1 MKSAILNI
9 NGRVDPMQNK
19 TIISASI
26 LSADFCQLGEEVHN
40 AISAGADHIH
50 FDVMDHHYVPNLSF
64 GAVVCES
71 LRKGGIK
78 APIDV
83 HLMVE
88 NPENYFAPFA
98 KAGANLITFHP
109 ETVKDLNKSFQKLR
123 ELNLQIGLAFNPDQP
138 VDIDDKILCEIDM
151 ILIMTVKPGFGGQSF
166 DESCVEKIRH
176 TRQRIE
182 ETGSK
187 AWLGVDGGIK
197 VDNAGRI
204 AKAGADFFVVGSG
217 LFHAPDYKHY
227 IENFRKALSE
237 GS

>member
-1 MKSAILNI
+1 MK
-9 NGRVDPMQNK
+9 NK
-19 TIISASI
+19 SIISASI
-26 LSADFCQLGEEVHN
+26 LSADFCRLGEEVRHV
-40 AISAGADHIH
+40 ISAGADHIH

-71 LRKGGIK
+71 LRKGGIT

-88 NPENYFAPFA
+88 NPESYFAPFA

-109 ETVKDLNKSFQKLR
+109 ETVPDIKKSFQKLR
-123 ELNLQIGLAFNPDQP
+123 DLGLQMGLAFNPDQE
-138 VDIDDKILCEIDM
+138 VTISDEVLVEINM

-166 DESCVEKIRH
+166 DESCIEKIEH
-176 TRQRIE
+176 TRERLE
-182 ETGSK
+182 KTGSK

-197 VDNAGRI
+197 VDNAAKV

-217 LFHAPDYKHY
+217 LFHAPDYQQY
-227 IENFRKALSE
+227 LGQFRSELSQ
-237 GS
+237 